1 MCGIVGIYHL
11 QCEITPS
18 QAILKKMAD
27 TIVYRGP
34 DDEGYHIDKGL
45 GFGFRRLSIIDLGG
59 GHQPISNEDSTV
71 MLICNG
77 EIYNYKELRR
87 NLQLDG
93 HLFKTDCDI
102 EVLVH
107 LYEEVGENL
116 LKALNG
122 QFAFAIFDQKRERLL
137 LGRDHVG
144 IAPLFYTVADNT
156 LIFASEIKAILQHPA
171 VQREVDLTGLDQ
183 MLTFPGLISPRTMF
197 KNIHALKPGHYLLV
211 EDGKLS
217 VREYWD
223 LSYPT
228 SDQINYQ
235 LSETDA
241 LELLD
246 EQLRKAVN
254 YRLNADVPVGFYL
267 SGGLDSS
274 LIASLIHTL
283 SPGEHR
289 HSFSIGF
296 AQQEIDERR
305 YQRMMVEQ
313 VKSQHHETVFDWRAI
328 SERLP
333 AIIYH
338 AESPLKESYNT
349 CSLALSQLVHQHDI
363 RVVLTGE
370 GADELFAGYVGYRF
384 DQQRQNEEES
394 TDLDE
399 LLAQELQ
406 EKLWGDGQF
415 FYEKNYHGF
424 KETKTALY
432 SQALVDQF
440 DQFDCI
446 QRPLVDKSKLL
457 GRHALHKRSYLDFKF
472 RLSDHLL
479 ADHGDRVAYAN
490 SVEARYPFLDVNVIA
505 AAQKLPP
512 NLLLNGMIEKY
523 ILKQLSARYLPEAV
537 IKREKFS
544 FVAPGSPYLLQQNVS
559 WINELLSRERIKR
572 DGYFNPD
579 TVERLKK
586 IYGMPGFTLSQT
598 FDDDLLMMVLTFNI
612 FLDTFHLP
620 RIG

>member
-11 QCEITPS
+11 AGEITPS

-34 DDEGYHIDKGL
+34 DDEGYHIDKGVGL
-45 GFGFRRLSIIDLGG
+45 GFRRLSIIDLGG
-59 GHQPISNEDSTV
+59 GHQPISNEDGSIT
-71 MLICNG
+71 LICNG
-77 EIYNYKELRR
+77 EIYNYKALRQC
-87 NLQLDG
+87 LQAER
-93 HLFKTDCDI
+93 HVFKTQCDI

-107 LYEEVGENL
+107 LYEKQGENL
-116 LKALNG
+116 FKNLNG
-122 QFAFAIFDQKRERLL
+122 QFAFALFDQKRQRLL

-144 IAPLFYTVADNT
+144 IAPLFYTVVDNT
-156 LIFASEIKAILQHPA
+156 LIFGSEIKAILQHPA
-171 VQREVDLTGLDQ
+171 VKRDVDLTGLDQ

-197 KNIHALKPGHYLLV
+197 KNIHALKPGHYLV
-211 EDGKLS
+211 AEKGRVS
-217 VREYWD
+217 VHEYWD
-223 LSYPT
+223 LSYPS
-228 SDQINYQ
+228 SDDINYQ
-235 LSETDA
+235 LRETDA
-241 LELLD
+241 LEMLD
-246 EQLRKAVN
+246 EQLRNAVN

-305 YQRMMVEQ
+305 YQRMMVAQ
-313 VKSQHHETVFDWRAI
+313 VQSQHHETIFDWQAI

-349 CSLALSQLVHQHDI
+349 CSLALSQLVHEHDI

-384 DQQRQNEEES
+384 DQQRQTEAEA
-394 TDLDE
+394 TDLDD

-415 FYEKNYHGF
+415 FYEKNYHAF
-424 KETKTALY
+424 KDTKTALY
-432 SQALVDQF
+432 SQHLVEQF
-440 DQFDCI
+440 DTIDCT
-446 QRPLVDKSKLL
+446 QHPLVDKSKLQ
-457 GRHALHKRSYLDFKF
+457 GRHPLHKRSYLDFKF

-512 NLLLNGMIEKY
+512 NLLLNGMLEKY

-544 FVAPGSPYLLQQNVS
+544 FVAPGSPYLLQQNVP
-559 WINELLSRERIKR
+559 WINDLLSYQRIKQ

-586 IYGMPGFTLSQT
+586 IYGAPGFTLSQT
-598 FDDDLLMMVLTFNI
+598 FDDDLLMLVLTFNI
-612 FLDTFHLP
+612 FLDTFALP
-620 RIG
+620 RMR